1 MSCRSEPS
9 AAYVAPTELSQ
20 LIGAD
25 GYKYSAP
32 TELTN
37 NQRTL
42 RSFAS
47 ALVNMVPSQRF
58 ITSR

>member
-9 AAYVAPTELSQ
+9 AGYVAPTELSK
-20 LIGAD
+20 LIGAG

-37 NQRTL
+37 N
-42 RSFAS
+42 
-47 ALVNMVPSQRF
+47 
-58 ITSR
+58 